1 MFYLETKDG
10 ERFLTNPNSDDKVEF
25 EKIVEAKMGAES
37 VDMMNQLIMDAHEEG
52 VLEGE
57 SENEYNED
65 ADKID
70 RYDLYTIQDA
80 LHELITEFESQIKN
94 ASNVDVSDLIVY
106 AAELTEIMDRLNQL

>member
-10 ERFLTNPNSDDKVEF
+10 ERFFTNPNSDDKTEF

-37 VDMMNQLIMDAHEEG
+37 VDMMNYLIMDAHDEG

-65 ADKID
+65 EDKID

-80 LHELITEFESQIKN
+80 LHDLLAEFESQIQN
-94 ASNVDVSDLIVY
+94 DSSVAVSDLRVY
-106 AAELTEIMDRLNQL
+106 AAELAQIKDRLDQL

>member
-10 ERFLTNPNSDDKVEF
+10 ERFLTNPNSDDKTEF
-25 EKIVEAKMGAES
+25 EKIVEAKMGTES

-65 ADKID
+65 EDKID
-70 RYDLYTIQDA
+70 RYNLYTIQDE
-80 LHELITEFESQIKN
+80 LRCLITEIESQIKAN
-94 ASNVDVSDLIVY
+94 SNIDVSDLRVY
-106 AAELTEIMDRLNQL
+106 AAELTKIEARLDQL